1 MRFYMGQSDV
11 QLGAQ
16 TLQQVIVIVIIII
29 IVIITVMTMM
39 MTAILLNF
47 IQIASFMKAWC
58 GTFGMEGIMQS
69 LGGEGEDVRAAFN
82 ALLQ

>member
-1 MRFYMGQSDV
+1 M
-11 QLGAQ
+11 
-16 TLQQVIVIVIIII
+16 
-29 IVIITVMTMM
+29 MTMM

-47 IQIASFMKAWC
+47 PQIASFMKAWC

>member
-11 QLGAQ
+11 QLSAQ

-29 IVIITVMTMM
+29 IVFITMMTMM
-39 MTAILLNF
+39 MTAIVLNF

-58 GTFGMEGIMQS
+58 GTFGVEGIMQS

>member
-1 MRFYMGQSDV
+1 MSQSDV
-11 QLGAQ
+11 QLSAQ
-16 TLQQVIVIVIIII
+16 TLQQVIVIVII
-29 IVIITVMTMM
+29 TMMTMM
-39 MTAILLNF
+39 MTAIVLNF

-58 GTFGMEGIMQS
+58 GTFGVEGIMQS